1 MKYVKYFF
9 IISMISV
16 FCVQKSNA
24 QMNNMEGLNEAAGAS
39 QMQEMM
45 DQGEEEIEPRM
56 IYFKKKYEDEFDN
69 FFDDVWNV
77 CLEVLKSKKCMI
89 SQKNNRQTD
98 EGLYKGKIV
107 SEYCAFANES
117 AGEDVYDS
125 LMYYSIKVP
134 VIRGGVWDNGRVQY
148 KIVLKETE
156 DETVTLLLK
165 GEISGKESNVT
176 NEVHFW
182 ESSGWFEHHLLE
194 EIKERLAKIE

>member
-56 IYFKKKYEDEFDN
+56 MYFKKKYEAEFEN

-107 SEYCAFANES
+107 SEYCAFASES

-125 LMYYSIKVP
+125 LMYYSTKVP
-134 VIRGGVWDNGRVQY
+134 VIRGGVWENGRVQY

>member
-1 MKYVKYFF
+1 MKLVKYFF
-9 IISMISV
+9 IISMISALYI
-16 FCVQKSNA
+16 QKSNA

-56 IYFKKKYEDEFDN
+56 IFYKKKYEAEFDN

-77 CLEVLKSKKCMI
+77 CLEVLKSKNCMVA
-89 SQKNNRQTD
+89 QKNNRQTD
-98 EGLYKGKIV
+98 EGLYKGKVV
-107 SEYCAFANES
+107 SEYCAFAQVE
-117 AGEDVYDS
+117 AEEDVYDS
-125 LMYYSIKVP
+125 LMYYSTKVP
-134 VIRGGVWDNGRVQY
+134 VIRGGVWDNGRIQY
-148 KIVLKETE
+148 KIILKETE
-156 DETVTLLLK
+156 EETVTLLLK